1 VVERCLYGV
10 DLNPAAV
17 QLAQVALWI
26 ESLAGDRPLSFFAHH
41 IRVGNS
47 LQGTFVDRFDSSPDP
62 RLSVTR
68 RDAATLGLFESNI
81 RQRIDAALGERRLI
95 DAELPPEI
103 RADTPEE
110 FAYKEGRLK

>member
-1 VVERCLYGV
+1 MERCLYGV

-47 LQGTFVDRFDSSPDP
+47 LQGTFAERFDSPPDP
-62 RLSVTR
+62 QLSR
-68 RDAATLGLFESNI
+68 PRGDGATLGCSN
-81 RQRIDAALGERRLI
+81 RPYGSASRL
-95 DAELPPEI
+95 L
-103 RADTPEE
+103 
-110 FAYKEGRLK
+110 